1 MQEKMSKNK
10 GLTNDGWSDNFIRKL
25 KKNKKLL
32 RDLWNP
38 SAMEKLKDIFEARL
52 IPLNKVWP
60 DIPTED

>member
-1 MQEKMSKNK
+1 LESIGHGK
-10 GLTNDGWSDNFIRKL
+10 
-25 KKNKKLL
+25 
-32 RDLWNP
+32 NP